1 MFSFLKKNSTYD
13 NPEFLEQVNNLNER
27 KDDPIARIAL
37 NDLRRTEILIDRASS
52 GNEVLI
58 TDMYAANRIPLS
70 MLNEGDDF
78 FGVSALIHPLDWAHD
93 EGLQEYKKVNEQQA
107 AKGVN
112 IERTFVLQSER
123 DIANMRVIMDEQ
135 SKAGIS
141 VRYVIEDEL
150 KSLSYF
156 PDFTIMPK
164 FNLVL
169 YVPNLHNIKSC
180 IATRD
185 EDLMKDILKDY
196 DSIQRYAMKWNYNG

>member
-1 MFSFLKKNSTYD
+1 
-13 NPEFLEQVNNLNER
+13 
-27 KDDPIARIAL
+27 
-37 NDLRRTEILIDRASS
+37 
-52 GNEVLI
+52 
-58 TDMYAANRIPLS
+58 
-70 MLNEGDDF
+70 
-78 FGVSALIHPLDWAHD
+78 
-93 EGLQEYKKVNEQQA
+93 
-107 AKGVN
+107 
-112 IERTFVLQSER
+112 
-123 DIANMRVIMDEQ
+123 MDEQ